1 MIQKLFAV
9 VVVLALLMALP
20 VLLSE
25 SMLNAAVQMLIAAL
39 FATAFAL
46 LCGQAGM
53 LSFGHAAYF
62 GLGAFATVHAM
73 NAFNGAGLLP
83 TPLLPLAGAAIG
95 LLAGLGAGY
104 FSTKRSGTYFAMITL
119 ALAEL
124 LHALA
129 PHLKEIFGGEAGVS
143 SFRMPAWGFDF
154 GSTTE
159 IYYLVLG
166 WSVLCIGL
174 LWALTFTPF
183 GRLALG
189 LRENKQRLKFL
200 GYNTHVLATL
210 VFALSAAFSGVAGS
224 LQALNIEAA
233 NYVVLETHVSTAVL
247 LNTFI
252 GGAKV
257 FFGPAIGAAAMTFF
271 GHVTSDLT
279 RSWLLY
285 QGVIFMLVM
294 MYLPRGIVGEIF
306 ARLKGEGGAINPLH
320 LVGRIIGLLVAA
332 AGFVTAIEL
341 TQRFFSTDYRAARQA
356 GNWPAV
362 EFAGHAWG
370 PFAFATWALPLV
382 LIVAGLCFVTGI
394 NRREARLQQEVKA

>member
-1 MIQKLFAV
+1 MIKKLVAV
-9 VVVLALLMALP
+9 LLALVVLLALP
-20 VLLSE
+20 ILLSE
-25 SMLNAAVQMLIAAL
+25 SMLNASVQMLIAAL

-73 NAFNGAGLLP
+73 NAFDGNGLLP
-83 TPLLPLAGAAIG
+83 TPLLPLAGGAVG

-104 FSTKRSGTYFAMITL
+104 FSAKRSGTYFAMITL

-129 PHLKEIFGGEAGVS
+129 PHLKGIFGGEAGVS

-159 IYYLVLG
+159 IYYLVLA
-166 WSVLCIGL
+166 WTVLCIGL

-189 LRENKQRLKFL
+189 LRENKHRLKFL
-200 GYNTHVLATL
+200 GYNTHLLATL
-210 VFALSAAFSGVAGS
+210 VFALSAAFAGIAGS

-257 FFGPAIGAAAMTFF
+257 FFGPVIGAAAMTFF

-294 MYLPRGIVGEIF
+294 MYLPRGIVGEIT
-306 ARLKGEGGAINPLH
+306 ARLKGEGGAINPVNL
-320 LVGRIIGLLVAA
+320 LGRFTGVAVAA
-332 AGFVTAIEL
+332 AGFILAIEL
-341 TQRFFSTDYRAARQA
+341 IQRFFSTDYKAARQA
-356 GNWPAV
+356 GGWPSVA
-362 EFAGHAWG
+362 FAGHDWS
-370 PFAFATWALPLV
+370 PFAFVTWALPLA
-382 LIVAGLCFVTGI
+382 LIVLGLGLLTYI
-394 NRREARLQQEVKA
+394 NRRELRLQQEAQV

>member
-1 MIQKLFAV
+1 MLKKLVAV
-9 VVVLALLMALP
+9 IAVLALLLALP
-20 VLLSE
+20 ALLSE
-25 SMLNAAVQMLIAAL
+25 SMLNASVQMLIAAL

-73 NAFNGAGLLP
+73 NAFGGDGLLP
-83 TPLLPLAGAAIG
+83 TPLMPLAGAAIG
-95 LLAGLGAGY
+95 LISGLGAGY
-104 FSTKRSGTYFAMITL
+104 FSTQRTGTYFAMITL

-129 PHLKEIFGGEAGVS
+129 PHLKEVFGGEAGIS
-143 SFRMPAWGFDF
+143 SFRMPAWGFEF
-154 GSTTE
+154 GSTIE

-166 WSVLCIGL
+166 WTVLCIAL
-174 LWALTFTPF
+174 LWGLTLTPF
-183 GRLALG
+183 GRLVLG
-189 LRENKQRLKFL
+189 LRENSHRLKFL
-200 GYNTHVLATL
+200 GYNTHALGTF
-210 VFALSAAFSGVAGS
+210 VFALSAAFAGVAGA

-233 NYVVLETHVSTAVL
+233 NYVVLETQVSTAVL

-285 QGVIFMLVM
+285 QGIIFMLVM
-294 MYLPRGIVGEIF
+294 MYLPRGIVGEIL
-306 ARLKGEGGAINPLH
+306 ARFRGEGGAVNPVAVLARFA
-320 LVGRIIGLLVAA
+320 GILVAA
-332 AGFVTAIEL
+332 AGFVMAIEL
-341 TQRFFSTDYRAARQA
+341 TQRFFSTDYKAARQA
-356 GNWPAV
+356 GGWPAV
-362 EFAGHAWG
+362 EFAGHMWA
-370 PFAFATWALPLV
+370 PFAPLTWALPIV
-382 LIVAGLCFVTGI
+382 LIAAGLGLVTFI
-394 NRREARLQQEVKA
+394 NRREARRQEAQI

>member
-1 MIQKLFAV
+1 MIKKLFVVAV
-9 VVVLALLMALP
+9 ILALLLALP
-20 VLLSE
+20 VLISE
-25 SMLNAAVQMLIAAL
+25 SMLNASVQMLIAAL

-73 NAFNGAGLLP
+73 NAFGGEGLLP
-83 TPLLPLAGAAIG
+83 TPLLPLAGAAVG
-95 LLAGLGAGY
+95 LIAGLVAGY
-104 FSTKRSGTYFAMITL
+104 FSTKRTGTYFAMITL

-129 PHLKEIFGGEAGVS
+129 PHLKGIFGGEAGVS
-143 SFRMPAWGFDF
+143 SFRMPAWGLDF

-159 IYYLVLG
+159 IYYLVLF
-166 WSVLCIGL
+166 WTVLCIAL
-174 LWALTFTPF
+174 LWGLTLTPF
-183 GRLALG
+183 GRLVLG
-189 LRENKQRLKFL
+189 LRENANRLRFL
-200 GYNTHVLATL
+200 GYNTHALGTM
-210 VFALSAAFSGVAGS
+210 VFAISALFTGVAGG
-224 LQALNIEAA
+224 LLAVNIEAA
-233 NYVVLETHVSTAVL
+233 NYVVLESHVSTAVL

-294 MYLPRGIVGEIF
+294 MYLPRGIVGEIL
-306 ARLKGEGGAINPLH
+306 ASVRGKAGRLSLAALLTRLLG
-320 LVGRIIGLLVAA
+320 VLVAA
-332 AGFVTAIEL
+332 AGFVQAIEL
-341 TQRFFSTDYRAARQA
+341 IQRFFSTDYRAARLA
-356 GNWPAV
+356 GGWPSV
-362 EFAGHAWG
+362 SFAGQEWS
-370 PFAFATWALPLV
+370 PFALTTWALPV
-382 LIVAGLCFVTGI
+382 LLIAAGLGLVTYV
-394 NRREARLQQEVKA
+394 NRREARQQEARS